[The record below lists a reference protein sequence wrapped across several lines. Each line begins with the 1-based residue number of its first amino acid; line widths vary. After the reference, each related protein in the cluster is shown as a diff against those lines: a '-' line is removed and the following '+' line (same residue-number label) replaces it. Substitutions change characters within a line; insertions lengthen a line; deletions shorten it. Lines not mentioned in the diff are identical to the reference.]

1 MLLSATFG
9 GAALRRLS
17 VGDRIFPVSPCSAY
31 SSESGGLSHLGL
43 TQLLVEALV
52 FMSWRAAVG
61 GEAIPQMMGE
71 TASAV
76 IDRLAVI

>member
-1 MLLSATFG
+1 
-9 GAALRRLS
+9 
-17 VGDRIFPVSPCSAY
+17 
-31 SSESGGLSHLGL
+31 
-43 TQLLVEALV
+43 LLVEALL

-76 IDRLAVI
+76 YDRLAATLRRRTA